1 MSQKVFEVKE
11 VNISILESLPPQLLI
26 EASGIASSSGWSNP
40 TLVPTGSQKD
50 GIYEF
55 DFMADLPTDGF
66 LTVLTPIEG
75 SHVIQDIPADL
86 KGVKVIAEQNSIT
99 QQTAS
104 KEPRNVGVIGPT
116 MPKIEPLLGASVFED
131 RLVIRAQSGGCTKK
145 EHFRIDI
152 NRGVTG
158 IPPFF
163 VTVTRLVDDH
173 CRAFLPNGIELTYTF
188 KELGLDNGTD
198 LIFTNPIGSKTATLP
213 LNLQEAMP
221 TINWPLN
228 PPPSNPWPWPFPV
241 PSPWP
246 QHPWNPI
253 DPRNPWG
260 PFGPRPVNPFGS
272 DLNR

>member
-26 EASGIASSSGWSNP
+26 EASGIASSSGWSKP

-55 DFMADLPTDGF
+55 DFMADPPTGIS

-75 SHVIQDIPADL
+75 SHVIQDIPTDL
-86 KGVKVIAEQNSIT
+86 KGVKVVAKQNSIA

-104 KEPRNVGVIGPT
+104 KEPKSIGGTGPIL
-116 MPKIEPLLGASVFED
+116 PKIEPLLGASVFED
-131 RLVIRAQSGGCTKK
+131 KLVIRVKSGGCTKK

-173 CRAFLPNGIELTYTF
+173 CRAFLPNGIELIYTF
-188 KELGLDNGTD
+188 TELGLDNGTD

-221 TINWPLN
+221 PINWPLN
-228 PPPSNPWPWPFPV
+228 PPPSNPWP
-241 PSPWP
+241 
-246 QHPWNPI
+246 
-253 DPRNPWG
+253 
-260 PFGPRPVNPFGS
+260 
-272 DLNR
+272 